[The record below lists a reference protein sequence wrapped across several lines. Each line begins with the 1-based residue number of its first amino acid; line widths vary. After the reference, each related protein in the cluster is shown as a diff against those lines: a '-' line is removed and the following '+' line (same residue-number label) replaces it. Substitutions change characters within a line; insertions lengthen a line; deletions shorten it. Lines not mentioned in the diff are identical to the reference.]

1 MIANLCLLALYL
13 TLLLYGSVA
22 SLLTGNRTFTY
33 DEIQKRFFVGRS
45 NFDRL
50 MKGLSELSDRIFG
63 QNIAVKFI
71 KINLL
76 LLFFFLMAFAW
87 YSIAFTDLRFL
98 VQFFRRGLTI
108 DLGENERNYFLQNW
122 PWHYVD
128 LTRNSGKELY
138 IGDQYIEAVLLV
150 LILFVVLSASSSLS
164 ILNTMALIRKLHTK
178 RVRLLPDLLRMAGSF
193 CVSVFIDA
201 SCLVLFLTALIVGG
215 HAVNVSLQE
224 VFKASATQHW
234 LEYGYGIA
242 VGNHRVGHAAAGLGI
257 IVPNI
262 DFDEFSRSSDPA
274 PHWVHWIFSS
284 PQFEDD
290 AGLFCLHYDMGGTE
304 CADQLRSM
312 YFKHFFELDG
322 WIGFPRQIAEH
333 LYTQGVSIACG
344 NNPWSQLAKESGA
357 REGISLELPLVAA
370 LAVML
375 LSRFLIMP
383 CLALIL
389 FFDYILVKLGRYA
402 ALSSEKG
409 LTLLMRHGPALLVT
423 SPIIAIT
430 LLASFVRRLC

>member
-1 MIANLCLLALYL
+1 MIANLCLLTLYL

-33 DEIQKRFFVGRS
+33 DDIQKRFFVGRS

-50 MKGLSELSDRIFG
+50 MKGLSDLSDRIFS

-76 LLFFFLMAFAW
+76 LLFYFLAVFAW
-87 YSIAFTDLRFL
+87 YSLTFTGLRFL
-98 VQFFRRGLTI
+98 IKFFGRGLTI
-108 DLGENERNYFLQNW
+108 DLSENERNYFLQNW

-150 LILFVVLSASSSLS
+150 LILFIVLSVASSLS
-164 ILNTMALIRKLHTK
+164 ILNTLTLIRKLRTK
-178 RVRLLPDLLRMAGSF
+178 RVHFLLDLLRMVGSVCVGALIDVF
-193 CVSVFIDA
+193 CF
-201 SCLVLFLTALIVGG
+201 VLFLAALIMGG
-215 HAVNVSLQE
+215 HSVNVSLQE
-224 VFKASATQHW
+224 VFKASASQHW

-242 VGNHRVGHAAAGLGI
+242 VGNHRIGHAGAGLGI

-262 DFDEFSRSSDPA
+262 DFDELNHDGDPA
-274 PHWVHWIFSS
+274 PLWVHWIFSS

-290 AGLFCLHYDMGGTE
+290 AGMFCLHYDLGGME

-312 YFKHFFELDG
+312 YFKRFFELDG
-322 WIGFPRQIAEH
+322 WIGIPRQIAEH

-344 NNPWSQLAKESGA
+344 NNPWSQLVKESGA

-389 FFDYILVKLGRYA
+389 FSDYVLVKLGRYA
-402 ALSSEKG
+402 ALSSERG

-430 LLASFVRRLC
+430 LLAALVRRLC